1 LSAGRHDKLTR
12 VADDE
17 GAHMASYEFEGKRPV
32 VAADAFI
39 APNATLIGDVTV
51 EAGASIWY
59 GSVLRGDC
67 GPIVVRERANV
78 QDGSVLHSPE
88 GVLTDIGRGA
98 TIGHQCV
105 VHGAVI
111 EEEALIANGCVVLDG
126 ARVGARSLVAALS
139 LVASGAVI
147 PSGVL
152 AAGAP
157 AVVKRELSGTA
168 ERWVRG
174 NPTYYPELAR
184 RHRAGIRLLDE

>member
-1 LSAGRHDKLTR
+1 VH
-12 VADDE
+12 V
-17 GAHMASYEFEGKRPV
+17 ASYEFEGKRPD
-32 VAADAFI
+32 VAADAFV
-39 APNATLIGDVTV
+39 AANATLIGDVTV

-59 GSVLRGDC
+59 GAVLRGDC

-78 QDGSVLHSPE
+78 QDGSVLHSPD
-88 GVLTDIGRGA
+88 GVPTDIGRGA

-105 VHGAVI
+105 VHGAVV

-126 ARVGARSLVAALS
+126 ARVGARTLVAALS
-139 LVASGAVI
+139 LVVSGAVL
-147 PSGVL
+147 PPGVL

-157 AVVKRELSGTA
+157 AVVKRDLAGTRA